1 VTHYVLPQPERFTVG
16 TIGAVGQR
24 TFLLQ
29 MREGRQL
36 VTIKVEKMQV
46 ATVSAYLTNVV
57 KEMGRPKHLP
67 DDLALEDEH
76 EPDFALG
83 DVSVAID
90 EDAKTI
96 TLVLDSIDST
106 EDDDGD
112 EVPMDRVTVT
122 ITREQAA
129 AFAIH
134 ATVLVEG
141 GRPPCPLCALPID
154 PRGHDCPRT
163 NGFKAPIT

>member
-1 VTHYVLPQPERFTVG
+1 
-16 TIGAVGQR
+16 
-24 TFLLQ
+24 
-29 MREGRQL
+29 M
-36 VTIKVEKMQV
+36 
-46 ATVSAYLTNVV
+46 
-57 KEMGRPKHLP
+57 
-67 DDLALEDEH
+67 EDEH

-90 EDAKTI
+90 EDAQTI

-129 AFAIH
+129 AFAIQ

>member
-1 VTHYVLPQPERFTVG
+1 MTHYVLAEPERFTVG

-46 ATVSAYLTNVV
+46 ATVSAYFTNVV

-76 EPDFALG
+76 EPAFALG

-90 EDAKTI
+90 EDAQTI
-96 TLVLDSIDST
+96 TLVLDSIDTT

-129 AFAIH
+129 AFAIQ